1 MPPYR
6 GRYLEAAVE
15 ELRALPSEECERDV
29 LSGDVTRALPL
40 KRADP
45 DVLGRHS
52 SAGVPRLLA
61 PCARCARLA

>member
-1 MPPYR
+1 M
-6 GRYLEAAVE
+6 
-15 ELRALPSEECERDV
+15 RALPSEECERDV
-29 LSGDVTRALPL
+29 LSGDVTRAIPL